1 MKSLKLIVRLL
12 VASFKDLL
20 PIILVISFFQIFIL
34 QQTPNNLES
43 IIMGLIIV
51 AIELTI
57 FIQDLKLGIFPIGE
71 KLSGIPEK
79 RLVNFKKVSNQKNK
93 HA

>member
-20 PIILVISFFQIFIL
+20 PIILVISFFKIFIL
-34 QQTPNNLES
+34 QQVPNNLES

-51 AIELTI
+51 AIGLTI
-57 FIQDLKLGIFPIGE
+57 FIQGLKIGIFPIGE

-79 RLVNFKKVSNQKNK
+79 KTRKFQESIQSEE
-93 HA
+93 